1 MESLGRS
8 VPSLGEEK
16 EGLSPW
22 GPACE
27 CYLLLVRSAGT
38 EVGGGHSGT
47 EAALQANSRT
57 VDTDRQTDR
66 QLWVGL
72 TWLGGECHLEDG
84 AAQRLV
90 SLCVTQFRLCP
101 LCSPLKTKV

>member
-16 EGLSPW
+16 ESLSPW

-57 VDTDRQTDR
+57 VDTGGQTDR
-66 QLWVGL
+66 PTDSSGL
-72 TWLGGECHLEDG
+72 
-84 AAQRLV
+84 A
-90 SLCVTQFRLCP
+90 
-101 LCSPLKTKV
+101 